1 MEVKG
6 GVKEEVKG
14 GVKEE
19 VKGEVK
25 EGVKEEVKGEVK
37 EGVKEEVKKE
47 VKGEVKG
54 LWGVGDPGGET
65 AGHTT
70 STKDGFRDKGGSES
84 DIR

>member
-1 MEVKG
+1 MKEEVKG
-6 GVKEEVKG
+6 EVKGEVKEEVKG
-14 GVKEE
+14 GVKGEVKE
-19 VKGEVK
+19 GVKGEVK
-25 EGVKEEVKGEVK
+25 EGVKE
-37 EGVKEEVKKE
+37 E

>member
-1 MEVKG
+1 M
-6 GVKEEVKG
+6 EVKG

-25 EGVKEEVKGEVK
+25 EGVKR
-37 EGVKEEVKKE
+37 
-47 VKGEVKG
+47 

-70 STKDGFRDKGGSES
+70 STEDGFRDKGGGEN
-84 DIR
+84 DINK